1 MERIFGAVVYVVGLI
16 IMVTML
22 LELMGIIDQAGP
34 ITTLLF
40 LIFGYIL
47 CVTGYLFSRRSPT
60 LLD

>member
-1 MERIFGAVVYVVGLI
+1 MERIFGAIVYVVGLI
-16 IMVTML
+16 MMVTMI
-22 LELMGIIDQAGP
+22 LELMGIINQAGS
-34 ITTLLF
+34 ITTIIF